1 MAHPALERIL
11 ALSSREEEL
20 EDTVAY
26 LTRNLAPAVKSG
38 DAVLICFPH
47 EQETD
52 FGTMAGKA
60 VINCGGKPVFWGEDP
75 RWKELLRL
83 SFLWKATAIIA
94 PPLIILGLTKLAAY
108 KKVPLYLT
116 HAVMAGYPCLNWF
129 IDGVERGLDCKT
141 MGAFGPGI
149 TSLLSGFSCG
159 CGRGIHIRD
168 DRYLVKILD
177 NEGRALPDGSL
188 GRIAIA
194 HREDPDALYPTRN
207 FARLL
212 TQPCPCG
219 NPSAKLVDLDVEH
232 NSDFFMLELAAD
244 LLYWNSVL
252 DCSVERTEQGI
263 RLEIVCFPGE
273 KMPKL
278 PGCAKLLVRS
288 WDPERDCPLTLDP
301 KWTAP

>member
-20 EDTVAY
+20 KATVAY
-26 LTRNLAPAVKSG
+26 LTQNLAPAVKSG

-83 SFLWKATAIIA
+83 SFLWKATAIVA

-129 IDGVERGLDCKT
+129 IDGVERGLDCVT

-149 TSLLSGFSCG
+149 TSMVSGFSCN
-159 CGRGIHIRD
+159 CGRGTHLRD

-194 HREDPDALYPTRN
+194 HREDPGALYPTRN

-212 TQPCPCG
+212 TQPCSCG

-232 NSDFFMLELAAD
+232 NSDFFMLELAAE

-252 DCSVERTEQGI
+252 DCSVERTEQGV
-263 RLEIVCFPGE
+263 LVEIVCFPGE

-278 PGCAKLLVRS
+278 PECTKLVVRS
-288 WDPERDCPLTLDP
+288 WNPELDCPLTLDP